1 MGRITHIVQLQFKS
15 DVSQSTIQ
23 EAINTM
29 LSLKEKCILPKT
41 GKPYIVSSTGGK
53 ECSVEG
59 MQNGITHV
67 FVVEFGSVT
76 DRDYYAKED
85 PAHLAFGASLGPIV
99 AQVQVVDIENGVF

>member
-1 MGRITHIVQLQFKS
+1 
-15 DVSQSTIQ
+15 
-23 EAINTM
+23 M
-29 LSLKEKCILPKT
+29 LSLKEECLHPKT

-67 FVVEFGSVT
+67 FVVEFASVE

-85 PAHLAFGASLGPIV
+85 PKHLAFGTSLGPIV
-99 AQVQVVDIENGVF
+99 AQVQVVDIENGVS